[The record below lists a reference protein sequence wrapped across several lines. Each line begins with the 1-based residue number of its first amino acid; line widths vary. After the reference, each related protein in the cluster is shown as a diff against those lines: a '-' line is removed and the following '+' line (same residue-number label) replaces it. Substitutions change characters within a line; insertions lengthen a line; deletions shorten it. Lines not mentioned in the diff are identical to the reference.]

1 MSGASHWEGRVD
13 GNTDLLV
20 VGFDLRTG
28 REVHVSEQPA
38 QYWRACGYPHGDA
51 TLICGYCYYGID
63 APRGTRMPL
72 VVRGRLGGQV
82 RTHFAHPPGQAPAAG
97 HHPESVWHLNSKHA
111 LARWARTQPAVA
123 AVHIEQWTPQRE
135 RRADVLVTLIDG
147 TRLDLEVQ
155 REPLTD
161 AYFQARHHDYAA
173 QDIRDVWFWRP
184 GLQVPHA
191 VLAEG
196 LPVWFLDPAF
206 GQVTT
211 LVARPHV
218 RPYQWWQLSDLAPFA
233 PHHPPCAL
241 DTTEKVNFALDALGL
256 GQRGALLP
264 RALQEQLHEDQRKVQ
279 ALARQHANEAGR
291 AALERFARQGRSH
304 RLAPRLPGRSV
315 PRIAAP
321 AARTLPPPKPQCEVC
336 SKPLD
341 PRLIPYGRH
350 LLC

>member
-1 MSGASHWEGRVD
+1 MA

-38 QYWRACGYPHGDA
+38 QYWRARGYPHGDA
-51 TLICGYCYYGID
+51 TLICCYCYRGID
-63 APRGTRMPL
+63 APRGTRIPL

-97 HHPESVWHLNSKHA
+97 HHPESVWHLNSKHT
-111 LARWARTQPAVA
+111 LAGWARTQPAVA
-123 AVHIEQWTPQRE
+123 AVHVEQWTPQGD

-147 TRLDLEVQ
+147 TRLALEVQ
-155 REPLTD
+155 KELLTD
-161 AYFQARHHDYAA
+161 AHFQARHHDYAT

-196 LPVWFLDPAF
+196 LPVWFLDPAVV
-206 GQVTT
+206 QAST

-218 RPYQWWQLSDLAPFA
+218 RPHQWWQLSDLAPFA
-233 PHHPPCAL
+233 PHHPPCVL
-241 DTTEKVNFALDALGL
+241 DTTEKVSFALDALGL
-256 GQRGALLP
+256 DQRGAVLP
-264 RALQEQLHEDQRKVQ
+264 RALREKLREDHRKVQ
-279 ALARQHANEAGR
+279 ELARQRANEAGR
-291 AALERFARQGRSH
+291 AALERFARQARRHS
-304 RLAPRLPGRSV
+304 LAPRLPGQSV
-315 PRIAAP
+315 PRRRPAP
-321 AARTLPPPKPQCEVC
+321 AARTSLAPKPAKSQCEVC
-336 SKPLD
+336 SRPLD